1 MVVCKHAAPVHRPS
15 SGTFAAHIAALTTA
29 PPFTNRLLP
38 YITYYM
44 SSLARSG
51 TVDRGRA
58 QRARYL
64 GEDDPS
70 DVDDDDSSD
79 ARVTMEQ
86 ETPEPPLLEL
96 DACGLV
102 VKFTPPSGAE
112 LATLLLHAEDG
123 VVRCYSP
130 NTKSF
135 VAARPRGFRIGTG
148 QQQVVAEDGLVEGKV
163 SVTIGYR
170 SANMEDCAAR
180 SNTLELARPTAA
192 PSRCRT
198 P

>member
-1 MVVCKHAAPVHRPS
+1 
-15 SGTFAAHIAALTTA
+15 
-29 PPFTNRLLP
+29 
-38 YITYYM
+38 M

-86 ETPEPPLLEL
+86 ETPEPPEPPLLEL

-102 VKFTPPSGAE
+102 VKFTPPSGAT
-112 LATLLLHAEDG
+112 LAKLLLHAEGG
-123 VVRCYSP
+123 VSDEARLLSKNKKLRCGEA
-130 NTKSF
+130 F
-135 VAARPRGFRIGTG
+135 
-148 QQQVVAEDGLVEGKV
+148 
-163 SVTIGYR
+163 
-170 SANMEDCAAR
+170 
-180 SNTLELARPTAA
+180 
-192 PSRCRT
+192 
-198 P
+198 